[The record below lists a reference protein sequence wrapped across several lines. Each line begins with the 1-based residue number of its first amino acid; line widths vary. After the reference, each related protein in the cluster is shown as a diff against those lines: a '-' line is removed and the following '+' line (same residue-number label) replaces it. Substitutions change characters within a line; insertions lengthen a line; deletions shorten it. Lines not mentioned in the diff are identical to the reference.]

1 MSAVALETAGHI
13 IHELKR
19 PIEIKGV
26 NVVSDFGTTVSIG
39 IAIAPM
45 HAQDSEELY
54 ACADQAL
61 YHAKRSGK
69 NTFSFYDDK

>member
-1 MSAVALETAGHI
+1 
-13 IHELKR
+13 
-19 PIEIKGV
+19 
-26 NVVSDFGTTVSIG
+26 VVSDFGTTVSIG